1 MAVEALD
8 WGDFADWFSQQW
20 RQGEHVSIVT
30 PTGGGK
36 TTLAVGLLELRRF
49 VGVISPKGL
58 DDTLRALK
66 LRRLLD
72 WPGPNTGA
80 NRDVRM
86 DRILDDDAKHGRVS
100 RFLFG
105 ETVET
110 YEADWPRL
118 VPVYRRSLQG
128 MFRMRGWTCYV
139 DDLKL
144 LCDMGLGTD
153 ATRWLISARSR
164 GLSFVSA
171 FQFPR
176 RVIRTALDE
185 PTWIFASQTRDATVI
200 DRTAEVL
207 GRPKAEI
214 RGYLEST
221 ERFSWLCVGRDVKS
235 AVRVTIPPQR
245 S

>member
-1 MAVEALD
+1 MPSRVEALD
-8 WGDFADWFSQQW
+8 WDEFSDWFAHIWQP
-20 RQGEHVSIVT
+20 GEHVSLVT

-49 VGVISPKGL
+49 CGVISPKGL
-58 DDTLRALK
+58 DDTLRALH
-66 LRRLLD
+66 LRRLAD
-72 WPGPNTGA
+72 WPGD
-80 NRDVRM
+80 RKM
-86 DRILDDDAKHGRVS
+86 DSILDEDIRAGRVS
-100 RFLFG
+100 RYLIG
-105 ETVET
+105 KEVET
-110 YEADWPRL
+110 YAADWPQL

-144 LCDMGLGTD
+144 LCDMGLGPD

-164 GLSFVSA
+164 GLTFMSA

-214 RGYLEST
+214 RGYLEET
-221 ERFSWLCVGRDVKS
+221 ERYSWLCVGRDLR
-235 AVRVTIPPQR
+235 APVRVTIPPKR

>member
-1 MAVEALD
+1 MASPARVEGLD
-8 WGDFADWFSQQW
+8 WDEFAEWFEHQW
-20 RQGEHVSIVT
+20 KPGEHVSIVT

-36 TTLAVGLLELRRF
+36 TTLAVGLLELRRWC
-49 VGVISPKGL
+49 GIIPPKGV
-58 DDTLRALK
+58 DDTLRALHP
-66 LRRLLD
+66 RRMLD
-72 WPGPNTGA
+72 WPS
-80 NRDVRM
+80 
-86 DRILDDDAKHGRVS
+86 DRAVTRLLEEDERQGRPS
-100 RFLFG
+100 RYVFG
-105 ETVET
+105 KDVET
-110 YEADWPRL
+110 YTRDWPQL
-118 VPVYRRSLQG
+118 VEVYRDALAG
-128 MFRMRGWTCYV
+128 MFRMHGWTCYV

-144 LCDMGLGTD
+144 LCDMGLGPA

-207 GRPKAEI
+207 GRPKAEV
-214 RGYLEST
+214 RGMLEEIDRWT
-221 ERFSWLCVGRDVKS
+221 WLCVGRDPKA
-235 AVRVTIPPQR
+235 AVTVTMPPKR

>member
-1 MAVEALD
+1 MEALD
-8 WGDFADWFSQQW
+8 WDDFCDWFGSVW
-20 RQGEHVSIVT
+20 KPGEHVSLVT

-36 TTLAVGLLELRRF
+36 TTLAVGLLELRRY

-58 DDTLRALK
+58 DSTLGALK

-72 WPGPNTGA
+72 WPGDA
-80 NRDVRM
+80 RM
-86 DRILDDDAKHGRVS
+86 TKVLEEDGKKGRAS
-100 RFLFG
+100 RYLFG
-105 ETVET
+105 RDVET
-110 YEADWPRL
+110 YKKDWPEL
-118 VPVYRRSLQG
+118 VPVYERCLQG

-144 LCDMGLGTD
+144 LVDMKLGGD
-153 ATRWLISARSR
+153 ATKWLISARSR
-164 GLSFVSA
+164 GLTFVSA

-214 RGYLEST
+214 RGMMERV
-221 ERFSWLCVGRDVKS
+221 ERFSWLCVGRDSTAPV
-235 AVRVTIPPQR
+235 VLTIPPKR